1 MICQNSVCCLG
12 RWTVFSSRFV
22 SFHDRH
28 DAVIVLK
35 LFAPGGNE
43 DIIDSCL
50 KPLTKELIEMA
61 MKNGPSFTSQ
71 VWLKPFHRR
80 SIRQSFHQTL
90 MMSFGMTCDLPN
102 RNVAVVG
109 TQHVEGTLQDHLVRR
124 KFQVDPE
131 AMAV

>member
-1 MICQNSVCCLG
+1 M
-12 RWTVFSSRFV
+12 FSPRFV

-50 KPLTKELIEMA
+50 KPLAEHFHEEWPQLHITGLAKA
-61 MKNGPSFTSQ
+61 FPSQKHHVFF
-71 VWLKPFHRR
+71 L
-80 SIRQSFHQTL
+80 RQSFRQTL

-102 RNVAVVG
+102 RNVAAIG
-109 TQHVEGTLQDHLVRR
+109 TQHVEGTLQVTNRPPVEHHLV
-124 KFQVDPE
+124 
-131 AMAV
+131 